1 MHEVHSDGAVFTY
14 VTNGKL
20 HGLVISNVDD
30 LLLIGDEKFDA
41 EIVARPCTPIP
52 FWLRDDEDIP
62 GIDTL

>member
-14 VTNGKL
+14 VINGKL

-41 EIVARPCTPIP
+41 EIVENLQHL
-52 FWLRDDEDIP
+52 FKFSKM
-62 GIDTL
+62 